1 MDNPAQNNF
10 NINNDFINKIKT
22 PLIYGTFGIV
32 MFILI
37 CITIGLIY
45 SKSGESSTQS
55 RVLSQ
60 EENTTA
66 VMVVVFISA
75 ILLIVFMV
83 IPNYK
88 EFLHFLGKLKFVL
101 LLIGYIIGL
110 IILFRDVP
118 RNILDGYAFIF
129 FPVTMLIGIYLF
141 YLAMEKGKLYGFDL
155 NYERIKYALIY
166 FCLIIFML
174 VFYTLDPGGYLKT
187 YFGPSLV
194 ISILL
199 AIFGFLYLITL
210 MTLPTLKPDA
220 NANANGVGATG
231 VGGFFKGI
239 SRMGLYSGSA
249 FIIFLILVVA
259 GILAYPGGFTS
270 GTNVSGSDKTNKV
283 SLIVILLIV
292 IFILWILFFGIISF
306 SNTTL
311 RNSDGNIDTSMKN
324 ITDIARNVFMLLFG
338 LIFSGLL
345 IGWLVTGVNNLS
357 STSGII
363 SFILNFLIISAVLAI
378 VFKLITG
385 GTYYKKSP
393 LFRLIVNTVLY
404 IPCILVSIIDTL
416 VSLIGYGGK
425 TGVFGTWEA
434 TKNTPYT
441 YYILLFF
448 IIFLYILYYLIVPH
462 VSTNIAKQGGTLLV
476 NNPVYTNSQNVIG
489 DYDYLNGTNA
499 DIKYDYQYAISFWV
513 YIDAMSPNISSS
525 LNTYTSLLNYGGKP
539 NVLYNASENTL
550 IVTMLN
556 TGEPATGSASGLTD
570 PQTLDA
576 HGNIIIYKM
585 TNVLLQKWNH
595 IIINYNGGTLD
606 IFYNGKLV
614 KSVNEVVPRMTKDTL
629 TIGATNGVNGGIC
642 NVTYFNTNLTASQVY
657 YLYNIVKDKT
667 PPVSSSSKESI
678 VKNVP
683 RSASINTNPVTVI
696 PITLNVKSKI
706 DSLEKITE
714 KYIPEDLKN
723 QPYTDYLSFKWFA
736 VANNDNYNGL

>member
-45 SKSGESSTQS
+45 SKSGESSTQA

-141 YLAMEKGKLYGFDL
+141 YLAMEKVKLYGFDL

-220 NANANGVGATG
+220 NANATG

-239 SRMGLYSGSA
+239 
-249 FIIFLILVVA
+249 
-259 GILAYPGGFTS
+259 
-270 GTNVSGSDKTNKV
+270 
-283 SLIVILLIV
+283 
-292 IFILWILFFGIISF
+292 
-306 SNTTL
+306 
-311 RNSDGNIDTSMKN
+311 
-324 ITDIARNVFMLLFG
+324 
-338 LIFSGLL
+338 
-345 IGWLVTGVNNLS
+345 
-357 STSGII
+357 
-363 SFILNFLIISAVLAI
+363 
-378 VFKLITG
+378 
-385 GTYYKKSP
+385 
-393 LFRLIVNTVLY
+393 
-404 IPCILVSIIDTL
+404 
-416 VSLIGYGGK
+416 
-425 TGVFGTWEA
+425 
-434 TKNTPYT
+434 
-441 YYILLFF
+441 
-448 IIFLYILYYLIVPH
+448 
-462 VSTNIAKQGGTLLV
+462 
-476 NNPVYTNSQNVIG
+476 
-489 DYDYLNGTNA
+489 
-499 DIKYDYQYAISFWV
+499 
-513 YIDAMSPNISSS
+513 
-525 LNTYTSLLNYGGKP
+525 
-539 NVLYNASENTL
+539 
-550 IVTMLN
+550 
-556 TGEPATGSASGLTD
+556 
-570 PQTLDA
+570 
-576 HGNIIIYKM
+576 
-585 TNVLLQKWNH
+585 
-595 IIINYNGGTLD
+595 
-606 IFYNGKLV
+606 
-614 KSVNEVVPRMTKDTL
+614 
-629 TIGATNGVNGGIC
+629 
-642 NVTYFNTNLTASQVY
+642 
-657 YLYNIVKDKT
+657 
-667 PPVSSSSKESI
+667 
-678 VKNVP
+678 
-683 RSASINTNPVTVI
+683 
-696 PITLNVKSKI
+696 
-706 DSLEKITE
+706 
-714 KYIPEDLKN
+714 
-723 QPYTDYLSFKWFA
+723 
-736 VANNDNYNGL
+736 